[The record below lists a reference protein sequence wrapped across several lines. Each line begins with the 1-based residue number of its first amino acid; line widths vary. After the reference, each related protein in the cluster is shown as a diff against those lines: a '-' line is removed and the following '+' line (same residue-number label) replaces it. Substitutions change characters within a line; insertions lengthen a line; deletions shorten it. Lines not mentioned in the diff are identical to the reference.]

1 MQQATNALA
10 HPPDSSATLPFEER
24 AIPPRNLC
32 PESPPRSCGGHVAVL
47 HCHFWPLFVCMQ
59 PVRPVTRPLSS
70 VIPPVI
76 GHAALLLALLSIALI
91 QRSHAVS
98 ANVRGAES
106 ELAPPP
112 IKAMTIQESL
122 HS

>member
-10 HPPDSSATLPFEER
+10 HPSDSSATLRLLFLLATSVPNR
-24 AIPPRNLC
+24 RVG
-32 PESPPRSCGGHVAVL
+32 RVAVL

-59 PVRPVTRPLSS
+59 PVVRPVTRPLSS

-91 QRSHAVS
+91 QRSHAAS
-98 ANVRGAES
+98 APRCGE
-106 ELAPPP
+106 
-112 IKAMTIQESL
+112 
-122 HS
+122 

>member
-10 HPPDSSATLPFEER
+10 RPSDSFAPLRWRNEQSLLATSVQNRHPAR
-24 AIPPRNLC
+24 
-32 PESPPRSCGGHVAVL
+32 VAVL

-59 PVRPVTRPLSS
+59 PARVRPVTRPLSS

-98 ANVRGAES
+98 ANVRGVS
-106 ELAPPP
+106 RRRRR
-112 IKAMTIQESL
+112 SRR
-122 HS
+122 